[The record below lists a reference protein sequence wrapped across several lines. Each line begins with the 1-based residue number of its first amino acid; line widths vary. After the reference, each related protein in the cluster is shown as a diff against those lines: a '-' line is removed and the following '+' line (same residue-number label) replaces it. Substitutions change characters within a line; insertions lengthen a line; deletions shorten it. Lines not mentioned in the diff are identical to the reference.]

1 MRDDDKPQVA
11 GVARDLINLGFEVVA
26 TAGTAKIIE
35 AAGLKVRRV
44 NKVTEGRPHVVD
56 MIKNG
61 EIAMVINTVAEKRQS
76 ITDSQSIRSSALQ
89 NRVPQYTT
97 LAGARAVA
105 HGIAATE
112 ALGVYPLQGLHAEL
126 A

>member
-1 MRDDDKPQVA
+1 MRDADKSGIVD
-11 GVARDLINLGFEVVA
+11 VARELQRAGFGLCA
-26 TAGTAKIIE
+26 TRGTAKVLSE
-35 AAGLKVRRV
+35 AGVGVQIV
-44 NKVTEGRPHVVD
+44 NKVTEHRPNIVD

-105 HGIAATE
+105 HGIATTE